1 MGQTEAFSIFMMLI
15 YTSALKSVQYVDY
28 ALRTIENVT
37 TVRRLS
43 VHPSRECKLLDC
55 PPDLSLDQYSYLTSV
70 ERRLHKLE
78 SLFAELLPD
87 VNLEDMLASST
98 TTLPTPVAAQ
108 GPTHSTINRTT
119 SAQEEDDMSS
129 VALPDKPDG
138 SNWRVETTNLNDLAD
153 GMASFSIEPTG
164 TGYLGGS

>member
-1 MGQTEAFSIFMMLI
+1 MMLI

-43 VHPSRECKLLDC
+43 VQRSRVCKLLDC
-55 PPDLSLDQYSYLTSV
+55 PPDLSLDQYSYLTSM
-70 ERRLHKLE
+70 ERGLHKLE
-78 SLFAELLPD
+78 SLFAKLLPD

-108 GPTHSTINRTT
+108 GPTHSTITRTT
-119 SAQEEDDMSS
+119 SAQEEDDMISE
-129 VALPDKPDG
+129 ALPDKPDG
-138 SNWRVETTNLNDLAD
+138 FDWREETTNLNDLAD
-153 GMASFSIEPTG
+153 GMASLSIEPTG